1 MPVTIVF
8 IFPEG
13 SMYRN
18 RISRCTGQAV
28 FPGNRL
34 RRTLPVCLLFLF
46 FSLSGAP
53 APAQSTARKAQ
64 TPGSSLRLSGS
75 ADAYLTL
82 LNSEALAAG
91 NTFTLEAWVK
101 ADDWKNTHFA
111 STLFCTEDPET
122 NHGFVVRAGGNRP
135 NAYPTLALSTC
146 EREIKVRGPQTMT
159 AGRWYHLAAV
169 VNHQL
174 VSLYV
179 DGQLAGQRTIAS
191 AYIPSR
197 KPIRIG
203 GAYYDNRGLSGL
215 IDDVRIWNRS
225 RTAAEIL
232 RDRAVTL
239 KGTEAG
245 LVAWFPFDGS
255 GPDLLKN
262 KAKSAITAEYAGSRE
277 PGTGPGF
284 TLATQDAG
292 VGQIEGP
299 DVFTARRGPSRI
311 QVLVSN
317 HGRTALTQIPLE
329 YAVNDRV
336 VLRDTLNR
344 KLAPGESFLHKTTV
358 PVNCAPKAASQ
369 LAVYT
374 TLPGDGLAAND
385 TARAL
390 YRATDS
396 GKGRQTVVVF
406 DSVLHNYDRYGNP
419 ANTQFHSRQ
428 VVLPQDNA
436 RFSHVY
442 MYVTLTCPAGGCSAE
457 DAVGRISL
465 VKHGQWNEIGR
476 FITPYGVGCG
486 PWTID
491 VTDFKSELI
500 GNCMLQSY
508 IEAWWLKGWNLSV
521 ALEFIEGEAN
531 PLPYQ
536 KVTPLWQ
543 YDYFVYGDP
552 KYCQQLTPFT
562 YQTSAKAR
570 QITFRQTITGHGQGN
585 TDNGAEFSQ
594 KTHQLVLK
602 QQGATDS
609 LAFKHLLWKTD
620 CAQNPCS
627 GQKGSFTYSRA
638 GWCPGQ
644 DVQPWTATI
653 PVRQTGK
660 PGSISPASPVT
671 VAYQL
676 QPYLNLKNK
685 GYDDKMHIEPNYAI
699 YGYLIEKSDSLA
711 GFLNYPNVTCESVNI
726 IDGQLQVTVS
736 NTGTE
741 PVTSLT
747 IYSYADGVRTG
758 RETRQV
764 LLKPNTRQTLRLSQK
779 IFIEQTRSF
788 SVVVNAPRDD
798 NGNDDVVTLLNAV
811 TVERTN

>member
-1 MPVTIVF
+1 M
-8 IFPEG
+8 
-13 SMYRN
+13 
-18 RISRCTGQAV
+18 
-28 FPGNRL
+28 
-34 RRTLPVCLLFLF
+34 CLLLFF
-46 FSLSGAP
+46 FSLLLTRAL
-53 APAQSTARKAQ
+53 AQSTVRNAK
-64 TPGSSLRLSGS
+64 TPGTGLRLSGA
-75 ADAYLTL
+75 ADNYLTL
-82 LNSEALAAG
+82 LNSEALEAG
-91 NTFTLEAWVK
+91 KTFTLEAWVK

-135 NAYPTLALSTC
+135 NAYPTLALSTS

-159 AGRWYHLAAV
+159 AGRWYHIAAV
-169 VNHQL
+169 VNHQQ

-191 AYIPSR
+191 AYIPSG
-197 KPIRIG
+197 KQIRVG
-203 GAYYDNRGLSGL
+203 GAYYDNRGLTGL

-232 RDRAVTL
+232 RDRGITL
-239 KGTEAG
+239 KGNEAG
-245 LVAWFPFDGS
+245 LVAWFPFDGTGS
-255 GPDLLKN
+255 EVLKN
-262 KAKSAITAEYAGSRE
+262 KAKSAITAEYAGSGE
-277 PGTGPGF
+277 PATGPGF

-299 DVFTARRGPSRI
+299 DVFTARRGPGRI

-317 HGRTALTQIPLE
+317 HGQTTLTQIPLA
-329 YAVNDRV
+329 YAVNDQV
-336 VLRDTLNR
+336 VLRDTLTR
-344 KLAPGESFLHKTTV
+344 TLAPGESFLHKTTV
-358 PVNCAPKAASQ
+358 PVNCAPKAVSQ
-369 LAVYT
+369 LTVYT

-406 DSVLHNYDRYGNP
+406 DSILHNYDRYGNP
-419 ANTQFHSRQ
+419 ANTQYHTRQ

-436 RFSHVY
+436 RFSHIY
-442 MYVTLTCPAGGCSAE
+442 MYVTLTCPAGGCGAE
-457 DAVGRISL
+457 DAIGRISL
-465 VKHGQWNEIGR
+465 VKHGKWNEIGR
-476 FITPYGVGCG
+476 FITPYGVACG

-491 VTDFKSELI
+491 VTDFKSELT

-552 KYCQQLTPFT
+552 TYCQQLTPFT
-562 YQTSAKAR
+562 YQASTKAR
-570 QITFRQTITGHGQGN
+570 QLTFRQTITGHGQGN
-585 TDNGAEFSQ
+585 TDNGAEFSP

-602 QQGATDS
+602 QQGAADS
-609 LAFKHLLWKTD
+609 LAFKHILWKTD

-644 DVQPWTATI
+644 DVRPWTATI
-653 PVRQTGK
+653 PIRQAGK
-660 PGSISPASPVT
+660 QGSISPTTPVT
-671 VAYQL
+671 VAYRL

-685 GYDDKMHIEPNYAI
+685 GYDDNRHIEPSYAI

-711 GFLNYPNVTCESVNI
+711 GFLTYHNVTCESVKLLN
-726 IDGQLQVTVS
+726 GQLQVTVS

-741 PVTSLT
+741 PVTNLT

-758 RETRQV
+758 LDTRQMV
-764 LLKPNTRQTLRLSQK
+764 LKPNSRQTLVLAQK
-779 IFIEQTRSF
+779 F
-788 SVVVNAPRDD
+788 SGKQPRAIAVVVNAPHDD
-798 NGNDDVVTLLNAV
+798 NGNDDVATLLNAA